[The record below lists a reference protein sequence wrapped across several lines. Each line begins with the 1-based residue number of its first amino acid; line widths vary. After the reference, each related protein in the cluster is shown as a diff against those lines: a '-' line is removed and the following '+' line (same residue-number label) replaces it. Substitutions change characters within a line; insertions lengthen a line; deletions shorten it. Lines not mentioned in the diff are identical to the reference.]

1 MPRTVPHEA
10 DIAKSKGFSKAR
22 ALSKARRVAKDK
34 GIRYVTAAGYRRIQ
48 RRLSLSFWCNYYR
61 FFKSWKTFTFQ
72 QNKYKYFYHKYNT
85 TWRNERAVEIPI
97 VWDIMKKSKGTVLE
111 VGNVLS
117 HYFTFQHDIVD
128 KYEKAE
134 GIINIDVVDIS
145 PSKKYDLIVSISTL
159 EHVGWDENPSDSK
172 KILSENKKIIH
183 AIEKLKGLLN
193 PNGKIVVTMPL
204 GYNLDLDELLKSG
217 ELKFTQQF
225 FLKRVSKDNRWVETD
240 WKGVKNLKFNSPFPF
255 GNGLIV
261 GVRELN
267 GF

>member
-1 MPRTVPHEA
+1 MQRPVPQEA
-10 DIAKSKGFSKAR
+10 DIIKAKGFGKAR
-22 ALSKARRVAKDK
+22 ALSKTRRVAKDK
-34 GIRYVTAAGYRRIQ
+34 GIRYVVVAGYRKIQ
-48 RRLSLSFWCNYYR
+48 RQLSLSFWCNYYK

-72 QNKYKYFYHKYNT
+72 QKNYKYLYHKYNT

-97 VWDIMKKSKGTVLE
+97 IWDIVNNSKGSILE
-111 VGNVLS
+111 VGSVLP

-134 GIINIDVVDIS
+134 GVINIDVVDIS
-145 PSKKYDLIVSISTL
+145 SPEKYDLIVSISTL

-172 KILSENKKIIH
+172 KIMHTHKKIIQ

-204 GYNLDLDELLKSG
+204 GYNSDLDELLRSG
-217 ELKFTQQF
+217 ELTFTEQF
-225 FLKRVSKDNRWVETD
+225 FLKRFSKDNRWVESD
-240 WKGVKNLKFNSPFPF
+240 WKGVENVKFNSPFPF

-261 GVRELN
+261 GVMEN
-267 GF
+267 